1 MYSLIVFTTFYCCLL
16 CFDLHKGVTDISPN
30 SGVYS
35 DQMLTTDSLVYRL
48 ILPLGRAGL
57 LLKL

>member
-16 CFDLHKGVTDISPN
+16 CFDLHTGVIVISPN

-35 DQMLTTDSLVYRL
+35 DQTLTTDSLVYRL